1 MFVFTPGVWV
11 QWKWGFYLLVIYPE
25 CPVKY
30 LDIYT
35 HYMREELSKKI
46 KGDYEED
53 NCSIEFIL
61 RKRAGVSEV

>member
-1 MFVFTPGVWV
+1 
-11 QWKWGFYLLVIYPE
+11 
-25 CPVKY
+25 
-30 LDIYT
+30 
-35 HYMREELSKKI
+35 MREELSKKI